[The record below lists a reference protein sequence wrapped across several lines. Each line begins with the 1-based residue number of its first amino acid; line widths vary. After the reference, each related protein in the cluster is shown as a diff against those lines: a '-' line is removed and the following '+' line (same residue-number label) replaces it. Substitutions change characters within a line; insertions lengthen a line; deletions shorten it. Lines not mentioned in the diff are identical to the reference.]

1 MVFSQKT
8 SRGTHSYKY
17 PFVRIIGYFLLA
29 CTLISCSHAV
39 HNRRRIPASIAP
51 KTADQIL
58 SDMKTG
64 LGLTNEEKVKVRP
77 IIEEQ
82 VRKRNEM
89 IAKYQA
95 RDRKNGASLADQ
107 LKDLRIATEEKLQ
120 YFLTNEQMI
129 KYEYMQEE
137 EDQRISRVTNQKK
150 QEGAGQENIGPRGH
164 RSDRF

>member
-1 MVFSQKT
+1 MVSSQKT
-8 SRGTHSYKY
+8 STGTHSYEY
-17 PFVRIIGYFLLA
+17 PFVRLIGYFLLA
-29 CTLISCSHAV
+29 CTLISCSHAIP
-39 HNRRRIPASIAP
+39 NRKRIPEPIEP

-77 IIEEQ
+77 IIEQQ
-82 VRKRNEM
+82 VRKRNET
-89 IAKYQA
+89 IAKHQA

-129 KYEYMQEE
+129 QYEYMQEE
-137 EDQRISRVTNQKK
+137 EDQRISGITNQKN
-150 QEGAGQENIGPRGH
+150 QEDPGQENIGRRGH
-164 RSDRF
+164 RPGRF